1 MLGERDGEFNR
12 PRCLSVNKVGQ
23 LMVCDEFNDR
33 LQVFELSGKF
43 ITRFGKKG
51 SGLGEFNNL
60 VSTAVLSDGK
70 IVVSDLGNDRI
81 QMLE

>member
-1 MLGERDGEFNR
+1 MLGEGDGEFNR
-12 PRCLSVNKVGQ
+12 PRCLSVNKAGQ
-23 LMVCDEFNDR
+23 LIVCDEFNDR
-33 LQVFELSGKF
+33 LQVFEVSGKF

-70 IVVSDLGNDRI
+70 TELCPT
-81 QMLE
+81 